1 MSNPG
6 NTDWEGSRV
15 ADNGI
20 WLVAGLVAGGF
31 IGFLIASLKSRS
43 ANQSLREEASASR
56 ALLDEGV
63 RTREALKSEIQML
76 RQQLD
81 DANIRHAGAA
91 SKLETLE
98 KTDRER
104 QALLEES
111 RKTLTQAFQSL
122 SLEALQQNSRSFL
135 ELAQQ
140 NLTNFQ
146 NLAKGDL
153 ELRQAK
159 IDEIVKPLSE
169 TLGKVDSKLQELEGE
184 RKSAYASLNEMV
196 RSLVETHIPRLHS
209 ETMGLVKALR
219 QPVVRGRWGE
229 IQLRRVVEMAGML
242 EHCDFLEQQT
252 AGDEERLRPDLIIRL
267 PGNKQVVV
275 DAKAPLSAYLE
286 AAEAES
292 DEARGQKLL
301 EHARQVRQHIA
312 QLGRKSYWEQFQ
324 PAPEF
329 VILFLPGEM
338 FYSSALQA
346 DPGLIEYGVTE
357 RVIPA
362 TPTTLIALLR
372 AVAYGWQ
379 QETIAKNAQEISEMG
394 RELYKRITDFTEHW
408 AKVGKALGSAVES
421 YNRASGTLERR
432 VLVTARRLKALR
444 SGTEEEIPVPAAIDS
459 VPRPV
464 TPNPGPGE
472 ESGTENGENDPQPQK
487 ET

>member
-1 MSNPG
+1 MPHPG
-6 NTDWEGSRV
+6 NTDREGRRV
-15 ADNGI
+15 ADSWI
-20 WLVAGLVAGGF
+20 WLVAGGF
-31 IGFLIASLKSRS
+31 IGFLAASLKSRS
-43 ANQSLREEASASR
+43 ATQTLREEASASR
-56 ALLDEGV
+56 ALLDEGA
-63 RTREALKSEIQML
+63 RAREALKLEIQLL

-98 KTDRER
+98 KADKER

-153 ELRQAK
+153 DLRQAK

-169 TLGKVDSKLQELEGE
+169 TLVKVDSKLQELEGE

-242 EHCDFLEQQT
+242 EHCDFQEQQT

-286 AAEAES
+286 AAEAET
-292 DEARGQKLL
+292 DEIRGQKLL

-379 QETIAKNAQEISEMG
+379 QETIAKNAREISEMG
-394 RELYKRITDFTEHW
+394 RELYKRIMDFTDHW
-408 AKVGKALGSAVES
+408 SKVGKALGTAVDT
-421 YNRASGTLERR
+421 YNKASGTLERR
-432 VLVTARRLKALR
+432 VLVTARRLRELR
-444 SGTEEEIPVPAAIDS
+444 SGTEEEIPVPPAVES
-459 VPRPV
+459 LPRPSIQHA
-464 TPNPGPGE
+464 GPE
-472 ESGTENGENDPQPQK
+472 EAPETDNGDNDTQNQK
-487 ET
+487 EA